1 MFYIMLYNGG
11 EKKMKKKAMFLVGII
26 LICIFV
32 LVNIGFA
39 LQSQFFGMQ
48 VLNMSKAKDAFT
60 VTRSKTGVTYTHKED
75 LVNTSIYSWGT
86 VEGETI
92 TFSITNKSKIPIE
105 MNYFIDEYGLITKD
119 GNIYKLKIKTSIT
132 DYPDIINPK
141 ETKWVR
147 VFKPTVVKLTD
158 IEFLA
163 IDYEFDKVVILLKRI
178 EEKVE

>member
-1 MFYIMLYNGG
+1 
-11 EKKMKKKAMFLVGII
+11 MKRKIIVFVGII
-26 LICIFV
+26 LIFIFF
-32 LVNIGFA
+32 LGNIGFA

-48 VLNMSKAKDAFT
+48 ILNINKAKDAFS
-60 VTRSKTGVTYTHKED
+60 VTRSKTGITYTHKED
-75 LVNTSIYSWGT
+75 LINTSIYSWGKI
-86 VEGETI
+86 EGETI
-92 TFSITNKSKIPIE
+92 TFSITNESKMPIE
-105 MNYFIDEYGLITKD
+105 MNYFIDEYGLVTKD

-141 ETKWVR
+141 ETKWVK

-178 EEKVE
+178 EEK